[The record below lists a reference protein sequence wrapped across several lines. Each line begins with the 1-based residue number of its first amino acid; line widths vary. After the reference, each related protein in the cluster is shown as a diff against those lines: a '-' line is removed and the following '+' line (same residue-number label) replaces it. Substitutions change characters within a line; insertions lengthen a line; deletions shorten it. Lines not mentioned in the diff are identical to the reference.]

1 MLKIF
6 YLFIYTFVVQE
17 YANSKYPTA
26 YTNVVIM

>member
-17 YANSKYPTA
+17 YANSKYPKA
-26 YTNVVIM
+26 YTNGVIM